1 MHLDGQAVNP
11 QVRGNSTN
19 STLFANFDPALD
31 PGRHTVVLFAS
42 DDREASATA
51 WAFTPSTRNKRERRP
66 PGGGPFGRSG
76 GGVRS
81 P

>member
-11 QVRGNSTN
+11 QVRGTSTN

-51 WAFTPSTRNKRERRP
+51 WAFTPSTRNIKRTPAAGRRSVRAVR
-66 PGGGPFGRSG
+66 GRS
-76 GGVRS
+76 
-81 P
+81 